1 MTKKRLEQYSSIKA
15 EIKKL
20 EDEIKEAKI
29 ADREKSQLTDT
40 VTGSYPE
47 YPFTKHT
54 VTIKGVDYGSDLLTR
69 RLKEKAFLL
78 DEERT
83 YIEKWLDTVEDSQ
96 MRTIIRM
103 KFVKGLTWQQI
114 ATELDAPHKM
124 EKFKKDFYRFIE
136 KH

>member
-20 EDEIKEAKI
+20 EDEIKE
-29 ADREKSQLTDT
+29 RENRRLTDT
-40 VTGSYPE
+40 VTGSSPE

>member
-1 MTKKRLEQYSSIKA
+1 MTKRRLEQYSSIKA

-20 EDEIKEAKI
+20 EDEIKE
-29 ADREKSQLTDT
+29 RENRRLTDT
-40 VTGSYPE
+40 VTGSSPE

-54 VTIKGVDYGSDLLTR
+54 VTIKGVDYGSDLLIR